1 LEAPHKVH
9 TLDDS
14 GVSGELGLPLPLPAK
29 GEAGESLP
37 IPQVLPP
44 KGEVGANGET
54 KGGETGAKP
63 SEEEHLPQLTA
74 LL

>member
-1 LEAPHKVH
+1 MH
-9 TLDDS
+9 TLDES
-14 GVSGELGLPLPLPAK
+14 GVSGEIVLPLPLPTK
-29 GEAGESLP
+29 GEAGETLP
-37 IPQVLPP
+37 PQVLPP
-44 KGEVGANGET
+44 KGEVGANGVT